1 MVVCAER
8 LRRYPVEVELAG
20 PTPVHHPRVKL
31 GPPSNGAIPEIDE
44 GPGLTE
50 NRAKRLFGFSQSFK
64 PNTVIVQFFS
74 TN

>member
-31 GPPSNGAIPEIDE
+31 GSPEIDE
-44 GPGLTE
+44 GSRLT
-50 NRAKRLFGFSQSFK
+50 RLRQNIF
-64 PNTVIVQFFS
+64 V
-74 TN
+74 

>member
-31 GPPSNGAIPEIDE
+31 GSPEIDE